1 MKNGEG
7 FVLVYSIAS
16 QRSFE
21 DLDSIRQGIVRHK
34 NNSTNIPMVLV
45 GNKCDLAKKREV
57 DTKDGKDAAREY
69 GCHFIESSAKND
81 INIQEIFHSLIN
93 QLWLQGSSPPT
104 DQKKKKTTNG
114 CLLI

>member
-1 MKNGEG
+1 
-7 FVLVYSIAS
+7 LVYSITS

-45 GNKCDLAKKREV
+45 GNKSDLAKKREV
-57 DTKDGKDAAREY
+57 DTKDGKEAASEY

-81 INIQEIFHSLIN
+81 INIQEIFHSLID
-93 QLWLQGSSPPT
+93 QLWEKGVPLTEQR
-104 DQKKKKTTNG
+104 KKKTANG
-114 CLLI
+114 GLLI